1 MFPSALVHLNP
12 ALAVQLAAALVV
24 QPDGGGG
31 APSPTVLRLNLA
43 DSRRASAFKRPP
55 KRRPAPAAAPTGHA
69 IRGPVA
75 TIGGGG
81 VWAAKGRRLSGH
93 NNAPAASAA
102 PAPPAASRQARSRP
116 AQPPNA
122 EQVRMRSEPKQRG
135 AAGARDIS
143 SCAQP
148 REMGCARDLAGQPWS
163 GRAPTGDE
171 LRLRETLA
179 QILF

>member
-55 KRRPAPAAAPTGHA
+55 KRRPAPAAAPTGLA

-102 PAPPAASRQARSRP
+102 PAPP
-116 AQPPNA
+116 
-122 EQVRMRSEPKQRG
+122 G
-135 AAGARDIS
+135 W
-143 SCAQP
+143 
-148 REMGCARDLAGQPWS
+148 GCELGLHTGDKPCQGVTTLDAS
-163 GRAPTGDE
+163 GRVPDTP
-171 LRLRETLA
+171 LPETCPGQDRA
-179 QILF
+179 RA